1 MTHWLVAV
9 GIILAAGCGGTAGVM
24 VTRKALAYP
33 GENDAQRGA
42 AKRVNTRR
50 ALIIVWVVVVV
61 FGVAAGLAL

>member
-9 GIILAAGCGGTAGVM
+9 GIIVVAGCGGTAGVM
-24 VTRKALAYP
+24 LTRKALVYP
-33 GENDAQRGA
+33 GENDAQRGM

-61 FGVAAGLAL
+61 FGLAAGLAM